1 MKSKLIIITITIF
14 CALMSFGQGEK
25 SFLRT
30 KDEIS
35 MKVRKY
41 FAPSLDLPFV
51 NEFYAK
57 DLTVFI
63 NDLKIEGK
71 ENYLKRLQMIHD
83 DFFKDIKMENL
94 HVHTNYFS
102 PEALTGDG
110 KTMGEVNSEKQ
121 TIWSNAWGTFTGIG
135 RVSGKKVSFRMHRD
149 FRTKNG
155 KVIEMLAYY
164 DPAQMNAEIEAF
176 KKVRLK

>member
-1 MKSKLIIITITIF
+1 MKKRIIIITISMFFT
-14 CALMSFGQGEK
+14 LVSLGQDEK

-51 NEFYAK
+51 NRFYGK

-83 DFFKDIKMENL
+83 DLFKDIKMENL

-121 TIWSNAWGTFTGIG
+121 TIWSNVWGTFTGIG
-135 RVSGKKVSFRMHRD
+135 RVSGKKVSFRMHMD
-149 FRTKNG
+149 FRTKDG
-155 KVIEMLAYY
+155 QVIEMLSYY
-164 DPAQMNAEIEAF
+164 DPAHMNAEIEAF
-176 KKVRLK
+176 KKVRSK